1 VKHGQQGTALR
12 TLLSWLPVVAYTALI
27 WVLSSR
33 SLDIRL
39 DAFPFRDK
47 GVHFCEYG
55 LLAFLM
61 SHAVRITWPRAR
73 RGFLA
78 AFWLTVSL
86 GLTDELHQAY
96 VPGRSADG
104 FDLLADAL
112 GAFSAIAL
120 YAFLRSLLRRRRAT
134 LGVNVQS
141 REPSPALPRER
152 TSEES
157 L

>member
-1 VKHGQQGTALR
+1 VRQGQQGTALR
-12 TLLSWLPVVAYTALI
+12 TLLSWLPVVAYTVLI

-33 SLDIRL
+33 TLDIRL
-39 DAFPFRDK
+39 EAFPFRDK

-55 LLAFLM
+55 VLGFLM
-61 SHAVRITWPRAR
+61 THAVHVTWPRAR
-73 RGFLA
+73 RGLLA

-104 FDLLADAL
+104 LDLVADAL
-112 GAFSAIAL
+112 GALSAIVL
-120 YAFLRSLLRRRRAT
+120 YAFLRRLLSRRAA
-134 LGVNVQS
+134 VS
-141 REPSPALPRER
+141 AKSEAREPSAAIPRER